1 MPCFPH
7 KLAAKVG
14 SWPLSLALQWVYQG
28 LIASLL
34 SGLRGGESEPF
45 NKFAIKF
52 TTAWVISL
60 CGLITVR
67 DVFTLNVVI

>member
-7 KLAAKVG
+7 KLAAKVC
-14 SWPLSLALQWVYQG
+14 SRALSLALQWVYRG

-34 SGLRGGESEPF
+34 LGLRDGEIEPF
-45 NKFAIKF
+45 NKFVIKF